1 MHLKVKVVYL
11 VPLLLIGL
19 IGSVFWGV
27 SRGRNPEPSK
37 EEVSRSTK
45 VEGNQL
51 KLGSDYY
58 ICPTL
63 VETTP
68 LKSKTGFFSKKPKEW
83 DRNGTAPD
91 VECKIS
97 WNGNVVFSSGE
108 KRDSIIANW
117 SPIGTD
123 VANLISSGKI
133 RLDSVIQAA
142 TIQFEAGGS
151 IDFEVWDNDAFTKE
165 EIGRLNIPLDSMK
178 EGINKIDTDGLPNI
192 RRIELLVISKNQP
205 EAKLIQQLLMY

>member
-1 MHLKVKVVYL
+1 MHRKDKVVYL

-19 IGSVFWGV
+19 IGAVFWGV
-27 SRGRNPEPSK
+27 SRGRNPEPAK
-37 EEVSRSTK
+37 DEVSRSTQM
-45 VEGNQL
+45 ESNQL
-51 KLGSDYY
+51 ELGRDYY

-68 LKSKTGFFSKKPKEW
+68 LKSKKGFLSKKPKESEW

-91 VECKIS
+91 VECMIS

-108 KRDSIIANW
+108 KSDSIIANW

-142 TIQFEAGGS
+142 TIKFEAGSS
-151 IDFEVWDNDAFTKE
+151 IDFEAWDKDAFSKE
-165 EIGRLNIPLDSMK
+165 EIGRMNIPLESMR
-178 EGINKIDTDGLPNI
+178 EGINKIETEGLPNI
-192 RRIELLVISKNQP
+192 RRIELLVISKDQP
-205 EAKLIQQLLMY
+205 EQRPS